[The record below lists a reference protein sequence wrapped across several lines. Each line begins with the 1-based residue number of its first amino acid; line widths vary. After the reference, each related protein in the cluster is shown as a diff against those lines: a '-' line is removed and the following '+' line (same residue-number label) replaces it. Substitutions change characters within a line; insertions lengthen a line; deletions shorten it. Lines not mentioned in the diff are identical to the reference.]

1 MLDNLREDADSSP
14 FFDDDDEL
22 PDFLEGDEVEENKT
36 PGSSIFKPITDLT
49 PVQRF
54 VIVAMLFMAVC
65 LIGSMF
71 LLVTERFA
79 IPSF

>member
-22 PDFLEGDEVEENKT
+22 PNFLEDDEIEDEK
-36 PGSSIFKPITDLT
+36 SDISLFKPITDLT

-79 IPSF
+79 IPYF

>member
-14 FFDDDDEL
+14 FFNDDDEL
-22 PDFLEGDEVEENKT
+22 PDFLEDSEIEDEK
-36 PGSSIFKPITDLT
+36 SDISFFKPITDLT

-79 IPSF
+79 IPYF